1 MDLWKKV
8 ALIYPI
14 SALTVTTLYTLET
27 LSVNRTE
34 PSADSLVFIVFI
46 LLGVPS
52 TFMMGLL
59 IAVLCALKKRK
70 DLALGG
76 AALMMALPGGLISG
90 VFLTG
95 FVVKMLV

>member
-1 MDLWKKV
+1 MALWKKV

-14 SALTVTTLYTLET
+14 SAITMTTLYTLET
-27 LSVNRTE
+27 LSVNRTA

-52 TFMMGLL
+52 TVVMGLL
-59 IAVLCALKKRK
+59 ITVLCVLKKRK

-76 AALMMALPGGLISG
+76 VALTVGLLGGLITG

-95 FVVKMLV
+95 VVVKLLT